1 MNNPIRA
8 IVVDDENLARE
19 NLKMMLEE
27 FCPEI
32 EVVATARNAKQAHA
46 YVDDYAPDLVFLD
59 IMMPGENGFT
69 FLSEYEHRNFAVIF
83 TTAHGEH
90 ALKALKAEA
99 VDYLEKPLNADEI
112 QVAVDKAIAKIQL
125 QNSAKS
131 NDHKLQRLVENLGN
145 SKTSIPTSDGFV
157 VVDSNDI
164 THLEADE
171 TYTMVYLTNN
181 RKVFSSKSIK
191 TFENKLDESMFMRI
205 HRSFIINWSHHL
217 REFKR
222 IDGGIAILSDKSE
235 IPISRRKLSVFLHR
249 LANL

>member
-1 MNNPIRA
+1 MNEPIRA
-8 IVVDDENLARE
+8 IVVDDETLARE

-27 FCPEI
+27 YCPEI
-32 EVVATARNAKQAHA
+32 EVVAAARNAKQAHSM
-46 YVDDYAPDLVFLD
+46 VEDYAPDLVFLD
-59 IMMPGENGFT
+59 IMMPGENGFS

-99 VDYLEKPLNADEI
+99 VDYLEKPLNVEEI
-112 QVAVDKAIAKIQL
+112 QEAVDKAIAKIQL
-125 QNSAKS
+125 QKS
-131 NDHKLQRLVENLGN
+131 VKNHDQKLQRLVDNLGN

-164 THLEADE
+164 IHMEADE
-171 TYTMVYLTNN
+171 TYTMVYLTKN

-191 TFENKLDESMFMRI
+191 MFENKLDESTFMRI

-222 IDGGIAILSDKSE
+222 TDGGIVILSDNTE
-235 IPISRRKLSVFLHR
+235 IPISRRKLPVFLSR
-249 LANL
+249 ISNL